1 MRSESQSGLDIPT
14 CGFYVLV
21 YLRRNCIIGLM
32 PNSSA
37 LIVAV
42 TGAHGVGKSTF
53 CRELVHRLH
62 KAGYSQAR
70 LLDGLGDR
78 VRAMGIPLGSTST
91 PDTIFAIWASHLE
104 REAAI
109 TDELVILDRCM
120 VDALAYT
127 RALNLTSGLAERV
140 LEQTAQLAAGRLRLV
155 IHLELSP
162 FFEGKGAAHETAE
175 LRERVASEIPIVLAQ
190 LGSPSFDLD
199 ASAPGSLDRAV
210 ETIVRM
216 VGGG

>member
-1 MRSESQSGLDIPT
+1 
-14 CGFYVLV
+14 
-21 YLRRNCIIGLM
+21 M

-42 TGAHGVGKSTF
+42 TGAQGVGKSTF
-53 CRELVHRLH
+53 CRELVRRLGQ
-62 KAGYSQAR
+62 AGYKHAR

-109 TDELVILDRCM
+109 GNELVILDRCM

-127 RALNLTSGLAERV
+127 RALNLTSGLAGRV
-140 LEQTAQLAAGRLRLV
+140 LEQTAKLAAGRLRLV

-162 FFEGKGAAHETAE
+162 FFEGKGASHETAE
-175 LRERVASEIPIVLAQ
+175 LRERVASEIPLILAQ
-190 LGSPSFDLD
+190 LGSPSLNLD
-199 ASAPGSLDRAV
+199 ASAPSSMDRAV
-210 ETIVRM
+210 ETIAHM
-216 VGGG
+216 VQGG